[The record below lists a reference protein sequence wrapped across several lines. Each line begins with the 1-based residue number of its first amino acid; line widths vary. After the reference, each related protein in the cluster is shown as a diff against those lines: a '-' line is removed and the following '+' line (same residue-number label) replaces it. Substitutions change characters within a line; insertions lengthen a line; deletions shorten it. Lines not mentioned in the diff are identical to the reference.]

1 MTSQLNRWSFIEPN
15 WKRRMSTKLI
25 LDDATRRHEMR
36 FELTLHEPFS
46 LAIENQY
53 FGGWPSLGLD
63 QSALAMTF
71 PVEGWRTSAAVILHQ
86 HGDES
91 ILGEISSTGE
101 DTRMAWQQA
110 LATLSLDNDAAGWL
124 EVGRQDPVIGSLQN
138 TYHFLRPVLFH
149 SPYEAAAAFAIGHLC
164 WLLGP
169 SVRKIGIF
177 RIS

>member
-1 MTSQLNRWSFIEPN
+1 
-15 WKRRMSTKLI
+15 MSTKLI

-71 PVEGWRTSAAVILHQ
+71 PVEGW
-86 HGDES
+86 
-91 ILGEISSTGE
+91 
-101 DTRMAWQQA
+101 
-110 LATLSLDNDAAGWL
+110 
-124 EVGRQDPVIGSLQN
+124 
-138 TYHFLRPVLFH
+138 
-149 SPYEAAAAFAIGHLC
+149 LC

>member
-1 MTSQLNRWSFIEPN
+1 
-15 WKRRMSTKLI
+15 MSTKLI

-110 LATLSLDNDAAGWL
+110 VLATWAICSQNRYLSESVDTY
-124 EVGRQDPVIGSLQN
+124 PFLQSN
-138 TYHFLRPVLFH
+138 
-149 SPYEAAAAFAIGHLC
+149 
-164 WLLGP
+164 
-169 SVRKIGIF
+169 VR
-177 RIS
+177 